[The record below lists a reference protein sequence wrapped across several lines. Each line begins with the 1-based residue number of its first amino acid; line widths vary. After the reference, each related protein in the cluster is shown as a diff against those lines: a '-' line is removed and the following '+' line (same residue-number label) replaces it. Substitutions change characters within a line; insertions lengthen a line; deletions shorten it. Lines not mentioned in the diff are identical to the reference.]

1 MKFIAD
7 LHIHSKYSRATAK
20 NLDFENIHIAAQKKG
35 ISVIATGDFTHPA
48 WFSEIKEK
56 CNPLE
61 NGLFKLK
68 DSILRH
74 ADQQVPPVCQ
84 KGLQFILSCEI
95 SNIYKKNGKVRK
107 NHNIVFLPDMQSA
120 ERFNRKMERIG
131 NIRSDGRPVLGLD
144 ARDLLEIV
152 LETSETAFL
161 IPAHIWTSW
170 FSIFGS
176 KSGFDAFEECFEDLT
191 PHIFALETGLSSD
204 PEMNWRVSNLKGLT
218 LVSNSDAH
226 SMEKI
231 AREANLFDTEL
242 SFSGIRSALMDK
254 KRSLFKGTFE
264 FFPEEGK
271 YHLDGHRKC
280 GVRLKPEETQKYQ
293 GLCPKCGKPLTL
305 GVLHRISELAD
316 LNEGKRPDGAIPF
329 YRLLPLSEILSEV
342 LEVGPASKKV
352 KAAQD
357 KIIKK
362 YGPELTILHELPLKS
377 LEGIDIPLF
386 KEALRRVRNYE
397 IFIQPGYD
405 GEFGTVRIFT
415 DYERR
420 KLLGQRDLFAL
431 KEAEKATLNME

>member
-1 MKFIAD
+1 VPEK
-7 LHIHSKYSRATAK
+7 KE
-20 NLDFENIHIAAQKKG
+20 NLPVRLPEDVTFERPG
-35 ISVIATGDFTHPA
+35 
-48 WFSEIKEK
+48 
-56 CNPLE
+56 NPL
-61 NGLFKLK
+61 NW
-68 DSILRH
+68 H
-74 ADQQVPPVCQ
+74 PTW
-84 KGLQFILSCEI
+84 
-95 SNIYKKNGKVRK
+95 
-107 NHNIVFLPDMQSA
+107 
-120 ERFNRKMERIG
+120 
-131 NIRSDGRPVLGLD
+131 
-144 ARDLLEIV
+144 RDV
-152 LETSETAFL
+152 A
-161 IPAHIWTSW
+161 
-170 FSIFGS
+170 
-176 KSGFDAFEECFEDLT
+176 
-191 PHIFALETGLSSD
+191 
-204 PEMNWRVSNLKGLT
+204 
-218 LVSNSDAH
+218 
-226 SMEKI
+226 
-231 AREANLFDTEL
+231 
-242 SFSGIRSALMDK
+242 
-254 KRSLFKGTFE
+254 
-264 FFPEEGK
+264 
-271 YHLDGHRKC
+271 
-280 GVRLKPEETQKYQ
+280 
-293 GLCPKCGKPLTL
+293 CPKCGKPLTL